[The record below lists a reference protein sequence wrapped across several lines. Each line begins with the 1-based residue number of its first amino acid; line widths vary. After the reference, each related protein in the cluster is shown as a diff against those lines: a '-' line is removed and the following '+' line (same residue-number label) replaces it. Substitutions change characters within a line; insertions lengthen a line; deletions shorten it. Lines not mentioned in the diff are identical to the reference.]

1 MHAKKKNL
9 EKNRK
14 INLGIY
20 AGSVMAACLYAGLHL
35 GVAYRQMDDP
45 QLFGALMEFTVHM
58 AEHPFELFPSDWLM
72 VGMFSFAGVMICLYL
87 YNDYLRVSQSVYDA
101 HGDAAFEDDIRQYN
115 KEFVYH
121 PGVAAEV
128 EGKTVTDRYAPY
140 NEEHKRVLRHEPGK
154 KAKEVCKS
162 RSLILAEEL
171 YLCVDGRWTQR
182 NLNVMVYGASGA
194 GKTRGLIL
202 PNILQ
207 LLGCYIVVDPSGEVE
222 QKTRAVFESNGY
234 LIKRL
239 STDDMTKSDRF
250 NPLFYI
256 RTTGDILVVVNTLME
271 NTQESGSKAGGEG
284 DFWKKSSQALLCCI
298 IGYLVE
304 VLPVEQRNFSNVLEI
319 LRMNN
324 LDEHADVAEETD
336 FDRLFM
342 ALGDADPAS
351 YAYHQYLTFKKA
363 PAKTAL
369 NILISTA
376 VLISQYVDIP
386 EFNNLTYKDELE
398 LERLGEEKMV
408 LFLNIPL
415 ADRTYSWISAMLFS
429 ITFLLLYRKGKE
441 RMEREGLTDPQLKV
455 PVYCLI
461 DECRNIGKISNL
473 SEYLATCRKYR
484 LSIMPIFQNYSQIV
498 ELYGKEGANSII
510 GNCDTTIFLGGSDSD
525 TLKIVCEHLGKE
537 TVKTL
542 SFGLSKGKMSSL
554 STNKQDTG
562 RELMSRIQVEQMN
575 NTQCLVFIRSLRP
588 FKVRKYRVEKHP
600 NYKYT
605 AEADRKNLRPS
616 PYLLTYCDEEMEA
629 VRVKAPG
636 EEGYI
641 VPPVVDSARK
651 RALDVEKKKKAKAR
665 AQAEKELEKMAFL
678 ESDETKTKAQHA
690 REQEERNRGI
700 SLESSEILS
709 KYKVS
714 DMKIMDS
721 YAPMYEFEE

>member
-1 MHAKKKNL
+1 
-9 EKNRK
+9 
-14 INLGIY
+14 
-20 AGSVMAACLYAGLHL
+20 
-35 GVAYRQMDDP
+35 
-45 QLFGALMEFTVHM
+45 
-58 AEHPFELFPSDWLM
+58 
-72 VGMFSFAGVMICLYL
+72 
-87 YNDYLRVSQSVYDA
+87 
-101 HGDAAFEDDIRQYN
+101 
-115 KEFVYH
+115 
-121 PGVAAEV
+121 
-128 EGKTVTDRYAPY
+128 
-140 NEEHKRVLRHEPGK
+140 
-154 KAKEVCKS
+154 
-162 RSLILAEEL
+162 
-171 YLCVDGRWTQR
+171 
-182 NLNVMVYGASGA
+182 
-194 GKTRGLIL
+194 
-202 PNILQ
+202 
-207 LLGCYIVVDPSGEVE
+207 
-222 QKTRAVFESNGY
+222 
-234 LIKRL
+234 
-239 STDDMTKSDRF
+239 
-250 NPLFYI
+250 
-256 RTTGDILVVVNTLME
+256 
-271 NTQESGSKAGGEG
+271 
-284 DFWKKSSQALLCCI
+284 
-298 IGYLVE
+298 
-304 VLPVEQRNFSNVLEI
+304 
-319 LRMNN
+319 
-324 LDEHADVAEETD
+324 
-336 FDRLFM
+336 
-342 ALGDADPAS
+342 
-351 YAYHQYLTFKKA
+351 
-363 PAKTAL
+363 
-369 NILISTA
+369 
-376 VLISQYVDIP
+376 
-386 EFNNLTYKDELE
+386 
-398 LERLGEEKMV
+398 
-408 LFLNIPL
+408 
-415 ADRTYSWISAMLFS
+415 
-429 ITFLLLYRKGKE
+429 
-441 RMEREGLTDPQLKV
+441 MEREGLTDPQLKV